1 MNSYRPTWAGL
12 CDLCPAL
19 RSYEADAK
27 SIAVHAKWDWYGR
40 WIGSFDALRHDLR
53 RVCAEHSIDFREAHR
68 LAVGALL
75 DTYTVA
81 RAREQRRR
89 TKSKR
94 G

>member
-12 CDLCPAL
+12 CDLCPEL
-19 RSYEADAK
+19 RSYEADAR
-27 SIAVHAKWDWYGR
+27 SIAREARWDWFGR

-53 RVCAEHSIDFREAHR
+53 RVCAEHAIDVREAHR
-68 LAVGALL
+68 LVVAELVEI
-75 DTYTVA
+75 YTVA